1 MKNKALKIILCI
13 IVLVIVIAVIIF
25 GIIKLTAK
33 NPTDSVIS
41 FIEYLKSGDLNGAK
55 EYTNESSLEMLG
67 IDSETEDIEMVKLF
81 FKNVNLNIVEVTK
94 DSNQAIVKVEI
105 TNRDLKTIMQNYMQK
120 ALELAMSSINSS
132 NTTED
137 MESQLQEFFKSQF
150 ESTQIENVTTSVD
163 IVLTKVDGD
172 WKIVLDENLR
182 DAILPGLTEISNLYT
197 TMAS

>member
-13 IVLVIVIAVIIF
+13 VVFSYCYSCHNF

-33 NPTDSVIS
+33 NPTDSVTS

-94 DSNQAIVKVEI
+94 DSNQAIVKAEI

>member
-13 IVLVIVIAVIIF
+13 VVLVIVIAVIIF

-33 NPTDSVIS
+33 NPTDSVTS

-67 IDSETEDIEMVKLF
+67 IDSETEDIELVKLF

-94 DSNQAIVKVEI
+94 DSNQAIVKAEI

>member
-13 IVLVIVIAVIIF
+13 VVLVIVIAVIIF

-33 NPTDSVIS
+33 NPTDSVTS

-55 EYTNESSLEMLG
+55 EYTNESGLEMLG

-163 IVLTKVDGD
+163 IVLIKIDGD

>member
-13 IVLVIVIAVIIF
+13 VVLVIVIAVIIF

-33 NPTDSVIS
+33 NPTDSVTS

-94 DSNQAIVKVEI
+94 DSNQAIVKAEI

-197 TMAS
+197 TMVS

>member
-1 MKNKALKIILCI
+1 
-13 IVLVIVIAVIIF
+13 
-25 GIIKLTAK
+25 
-33 NPTDSVIS
+33 
-41 FIEYLKSGDLNGAK
+41 
-55 EYTNESSLEMLG
+55 
-67 IDSETEDIEMVKLF
+67 
-81 FKNVNLNIVEVTK
+81 
-94 DSNQAIVKVEI
+94 
-105 TNRDLKTIMQNYMQK
+105 
-120 ALELAMSSINSS
+120 MSSINSS

>member
-13 IVLVIVIAVIIF
+13 VVLVIVIAVIIF

-163 IVLTKVDGD
+163 IVLIKVDGD

>member
-13 IVLVIVIAVIIF
+13 VVLVIVIAVIIF

-94 DSNQAIVKVEI
+94 DSNQAIAKVEI

>member
-13 IVLVIVIAVIIF
+13 VVLVIVIAVIIL

-33 NPTDSVIS
+33 NPTDSVTS

-94 DSNQAIVKVEI
+94 DSNQAIVKAEI

>member
-13 IVLVIVIAVIIF
+13 VVLVIVIAVIIF

-33 NPTDSVIS
+33 NPTDSVTY

-94 DSNQAIVKVEI
+94 DSNQAIVKAEI

>member
-13 IVLVIVIAVIIF
+13 VVLVIVIAVIIF

-33 NPTDSVIS
+33 NPTDSVTY

-94 DSNQAIVKVEI
+94 DSNQAIAKVEI

>member
-13 IVLVIVIAVIIF
+13 VVLVIVIAVIIF

-33 NPTDSVIS
+33 NPTDSVTS

-94 DSNQAIVKVEI
+94 DSNQAIVKAEI

-132 NTTED
+132 NKTED

>member
-13 IVLVIVIAVIIF
+13 VVLVIVIAVIIF

>member
-33 NPTDSVIS
+33 NPTDSVTS

-94 DSNQAIVKVEI
+94 DSNQAIVKAEI

>member
-13 IVLVIVIAVIIF
+13 VVLVIVIAVIIF

-33 NPTDSVIS
+33 NPTDSVTS

-94 DSNQAIVKVEI
+94 DSNQAIVKAEI
-105 TNRDLKTIMQNYMQK
+105 TNRDLKTIMRNYMQK

>member
-13 IVLVIVIAVIIF
+13 VVLVIVIAVIIF

-33 NPTDSVIS
+33 NPTDSVTY

>member
-13 IVLVIVIAVIIF
+13 VGLIIVIAVIIF

-33 NPTDSVIS
+33 NPTDSVTS

>member
-1 MKNKALKIILCI
+1 
-13 IVLVIVIAVIIF
+13 
-25 GIIKLTAK
+25 
-33 NPTDSVIS
+33 
-41 FIEYLKSGDLNGAK
+41 
-55 EYTNESSLEMLG
+55 MLG

>member
-13 IVLVIVIAVIIF
+13 VVLVIVIAVIIF

-33 NPTDSVIS
+33 NPTDSVTY

-163 IVLTKVDGD
+163 IVLIKVDGD

>member
-13 IVLVIVIAVIIF
+13 VVLVIVIAVIIF

-33 NPTDSVIS
+33 NPTDSVTS

-94 DSNQAIVKVEI
+94 DSNQAIVKAEI

>member
-13 IVLVIVIAVIIF
+13 VGLIIVIAVIIF

-33 NPTDSVIS
+33 NPTDSVTS

-94 DSNQAIVKVEI
+94 DSNQAIVKAEI